1 MSGDRVA
8 VVDVGSNSTRLF
20 LCEGVSADGP
30 EGERITT
37 ITALRRGAAP
47 DGTIAREALDRLGAC
62 LDDYA
67 DRIHEFG
74 CDEVIAIGT
83 SAVRDAP
90 NREEVIDLVD
100 DRLAVELRVLA
111 GPHEA
116 ELSYF
121 GARLAVHGGGPVVVV
136 DIGGGSTELV
146 RGDERGP
153 QTAVSLDAGGV
164 RFTERFLHDD
174 PPTPAQIAALRD
186 EVMEMVVPTFA
197 ALGGPAPLVGV
208 AGTMTTLAAIA
219 HGGYDPNRV
228 HGAVLSVDEVEDVT
242 ARLAAL
248 PLAERRE
255 VAGLHPDRAPAIVA
269 GALIACCVLAA
280 AAAAEIAI
288 SERDLLDG
296 AVLRLSGVSG
306 ER

>member
-1 MSGDRVA
+1 MNGDRVA

-20 LCEGVSADGP
+20 LCDGVSGDGP

-37 ITALRRGAAP
+37 ITALKRGAGP
-47 DGTIAREALDRLGAC
+47 DGTIASEALARLGAC

-67 DRIHEFG
+67 DRIAEFES
-74 CDEVIAIGT
+74 DEVIAVAT

-90 NREEVIDLVD
+90 NRDEVIDLVD

-111 GPHEA
+111 GAHEA

-121 GARLAVHGGGPVVVV
+121 GARLAVTGDGPVVVM

-146 RGDERGP
+146 RGDASGP
-153 QTAVSLDAGGV
+153 QTAVSLDAGAV

-174 PPTPAQIAALRD
+174 PPSPAQIRALR
-186 EVMEMVVPTFA
+186 EELMGMVTPTFA

-208 AGTMTTLAAIA
+208 AGTATTLAAIA
-219 HGGYDPNRV
+219 NGAYDPSYV
-228 HGAVLSVDEVEDVT
+228 HGAVLSAEEIEDIT
-242 ARLAAL
+242 DRLAAL

-255 VAGLHPDRAPAIVA
+255 VPGLHPDRAPSIVA
-269 GALIACCVLAA
+269 GALIACCVLDAA
-280 AAAAEIAI
+280 GVEEIAI

-296 AVLRLSGVSG
+296 AVLRLSGV
-306 ER
+306 E

>member
-20 LCEGVSADGP
+20 LCDGVSADGP

-37 ITALRRGAAP
+37 ITALLRGAAP
-47 DGTIAREALDRLGAC
+47 DGTIDRGALARLGAC

-67 DRIHEFG
+67 DRIAAFG
-74 CDEVIAIGT
+74 SDEVIAIGT

-90 NREEVIDLVD
+90 NRDEVAALVD
-100 DRLAVELRVLA
+100 DRLGVDLRVLA
-111 GPHEA
+111 GAHEA

-121 GARLAVHGGGPVVVV
+121 GARLAVRGDGPVVVI

-146 RGDERGP
+146 RGDAAGP
-153 QTAVSLDAGGV
+153 QTAVSLAAGAV
-164 RFTERFLHDD
+164 RFTEQFLHDD
-174 PPTPAQIAALRD
+174 PPAAVQIAALRD
-186 EVMEMVVPTFA
+186 EVMGMVVPTFA
-197 ALGGPAPLVGV
+197 ALGGAAPLVGV

-219 HGGYDPNRV
+219 GGGYDPRRV
-228 HGAVLSVDEVEDVT
+228 HGAILDAVEIEDIT
-242 ARLAAL
+242 DHLAGL

-255 VAGLHPDRAPAIVA
+255 VPGLHPDRAPSIVA
-269 GALIACCVLAA
+269 GALIACCVLDAA
-280 AAAAEIAI
+280 MAEEIAV

-296 AVLRLSGVSG
+296 AVLRLSGV
-306 ER
+306 